1 MNRIRLKCKKRLRIK
16 KSNLII
22 LIIIGII
29 LSIFFTMKFINMKVN
44 PVLIDFAELESRKL
58 ASIVI
63 NNAISQNITQ
73 NIDVDELFLITR
85 DNDGNI
91 KTMDFNPIT
100 VNKILTQTTTSVQN
114 NLKYIEQGRLEL
126 LEIDSKV
133 LLDYDSNNLKQ
144 GIIYEIPS
152 GVVFGNSFLAN
163 VGPKIPVRFSL
174 VGDIISNINTKITDY
189 GINNALIEVNI
200 VLELSEQVILPFVTN
215 KIKIETTIPVA
226 LKLIQGSVPNYYL
239 NGINQNSTSL
249 ALPIE

>member
-1 MNRIRLKCKKRLRIK
+1 MKRIRWKDKKRLKIK

-29 LSIFFTMKFINMKVN
+29 LSIFFTMRFINMKVN

-100 VNKILTQTTTSVQN
+100 VNKILTQTTSSVQN
-114 NLKYIEQGRLEL
+114 NLKYIDKE
-126 LEIDSKV
+126 D
-133 LLDYDSNNLKQ
+133 
-144 GIIYEIPS
+144 
-152 GVVFGNSFLAN
+152 
-163 VGPKIPVRFSL
+163 
-174 VGDIISNINTKITDY
+174 
-189 GINNALIEVNI
+189 
-200 VLELSEQVILPFVTN
+200 
-215 KIKIETTIPVA
+215 
-226 LKLIQGSVPNYYL
+226 
-239 NGINQNSTSL
+239 
-249 ALPIE
+249 